1 MDADGGVPVQ
11 FRCLDG
17 NFSDSQTHIETW
29 DTLCTVAGRADFLY
43 VADSKPCSHD
53 NMNHI
58 HRAGGRFVTVMPRS
72 RLEDAEFRKW
82 IQTHTPSWAL
92 VWERPNPR

>member
-17 NFSDSQTHIETW
+17 NASDSQTHIETW

-58 HRAGGRFVTVMPRS
+58 HRAGGRFVTVEEGGGQP
-72 RLEDAEFRKW
+72 LGNQEV
-82 IQTHTPSWAL
+82 L
-92 VWERPNPR
+92 PNPERA